1 MSARDQ
7 VTRLLA
13 LVPYLN
19 ARDEVSLE
27 QAAADF
33 GVSASV
39 LLRDLNVLWFCGLP
53 GLGPGDLI
61 DIDMEAFADEGDG
74 KIRLANADYLARPL
88 RLGSSEASALLVA
101 LRAMRE
107 SSAPESRG
115 AIDRTL
121 AKLEAATADGQAGE
135 VVEVP
140 EVSTATAPTA
150 RALAVAVDDGRQV
163 RLGYWVPSRDETTER
178 VVDPLALLDADGH
191 RYLDAWCHLAEARR
205 LFRLDR
211 VTSMEVLDAPALD
224 HQVAPRDLSEGL
236 FEPGPNDEL
245 ATVRL
250 QRPAR
255 WVGEYYP
262 VESTSE
268 LPGGGLEV
276 SLRVGDSRWLVRLML
291 RLSPYAELV
300 APAHLA
306 EDVRSAATSAL
317 ALYSE
322 ALPEEEPG

>member
-1 MSARDQ
+1 MSAREQ

-19 ARDEVSLE
+19 ARDEVSLD

-33 GVSASV
+33 GVTTSV

-61 DIDMEAFADEGDG
+61 DIDMEAFAEEGDG

-107 SSAPESRG
+107 SSAEESRG

-140 EVSTATAPTA
+140 GTVAATAPTA
-150 RALAVAVDDGRQV
+150 RALAAAVDGGRQV

-211 VTSMEVLDAPALD
+211 VTSWRCSTRPPWTTRSPLATC
-224 HQVAPRDLSEGL
+224 PRGSSR
-236 FEPGPNDEL
+236 PGPDDEL

-255 WVGEYYP
+255 WVAEYYP
-262 VESTSE
+262 VEATTE
-268 LPGGGLEV
+268 LAGGELEV
-276 SLRVGDSRWLVRLML
+276 SLRVGDTRWLVRLML
-291 RLSPYAELV
+291 RLAPYAELV
-300 APAHLA
+300 APADLA
-306 EDVRSAATSAL
+306 EEVRSAATSAL

-322 ALPEEEPG
+322 RPTTRNPG